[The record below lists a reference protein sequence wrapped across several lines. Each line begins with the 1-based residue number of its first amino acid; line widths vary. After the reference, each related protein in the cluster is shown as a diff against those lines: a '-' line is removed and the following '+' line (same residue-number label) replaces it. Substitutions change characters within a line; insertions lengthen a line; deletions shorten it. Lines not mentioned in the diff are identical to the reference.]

1 MTETNSAKL
10 SEEILLKV
18 NTKLQKESTIFH
30 KVNHG
35 EKFTKDDVRAYA
47 LSQVQTKQDELE
59 LYRVLRENYVTR
71 DFMPDVQKIKTFDD
85 LIESAQLNIDFYTLM
100 AREFE

>member
-35 EKFTKDDVRAYA
+35 EKFTKEDVRAYA

-59 LYRVLRENYVTR
+59 LYRVLLFLRRTHGSLVSLVLLEVSLR
-71 DFMPDVQKIKTFDD
+71 WH
-85 LIESAQLNIDFYTLM
+85 
-100 AREFE
+100 

>member
-35 EKFTKDDVRAYA
+35 EKFTKEDCRF
-47 LSQVQTKQDELE
+47 LL
-59 LYRVLRENYVTR
+59 
-71 DFMPDVQKIKTFDD
+71 
-85 LIESAQLNIDFYTLM
+85 
-100 AREFE
+100 